1 MIVTSW
7 YVDASFG
14 VNSVPWSEGNFLNE
28 TPPAALITVGPENAQ
43 VHHLQNE
50 ADSCYEVCGLD
61 LDLQFGLILFL
72 VWEVRESVPEIESQ
86 RAAVSRK
93 VGFSPSWIRV
103 NVNSS
108 ASSSGRWGLVSS
120 HPSTGMKSN
129 AGTSLQLRVQPEDVA
144 SIKGDSKQDWD
155 RKSQARAKYT
165 GLPERCQVSLKLPA
179 SVYRL

>member
-1 MIVTSW
+1 M
-7 YVDASFG
+7 
-14 VNSVPWSEGNFLNE
+14 
-28 TPPAALITVGPENAQ
+28 
-43 VHHLQNE
+43 
-50 ADSCYEVCGLD
+50 
-61 LDLQFGLILFL
+61 
-72 VWEVRESVPEIESQ
+72 
-86 RAAVSRK
+86 
-93 VGFSPSWIRV
+93 
-103 NVNSS
+103 
-108 ASSSGRWGLVSS
+108 VSS

>member
-43 VHHLQNE
+43 FHHLQNE

-72 VWEVRESVPEIESQ
+72 RIKKKKSHYGLWLILRAWRPTSRSGSQ
-86 RAAVSRK
+86 L
-93 VGFSPSWIRV
+93 P
-103 NVNSS
+103 
-108 ASSSGRWGLVSS
+108 SS
-120 HPSTGMKSN
+120 HNSVTLGN
-129 AGTSLQLRVQPEDVA
+129 
-144 SIKGDSKQDWD
+144 
-155 RKSQARAKYT
+155 
-165 GLPERCQVSLKLPA
+165 LPF
-179 SVYRL
+179 